1 MNSNRRQKFRRNEFL
16 YHFIHF
22 GWNKGIYFKCEVCFE
37 AKISFY
43 LRIVWRRK
51 IGTRSH
57 ENSTKNERAI
67 LQRYR
72 SSHKIVPNLELSAFL
87 KKIPYSNFGN
97 KLITIFFSYVR
108 VVTIGRSYNQLG
120 AIESKPHPYKIYF
133 PDYGKNQKGN
143 WQLTENASPYKAR
156 MIARNVTVVPC
167 FQGCTL
173 EMILALLFAS
183 VCNLCLGFYV
193 LFVAR

>member
-1 MNSNRRQKFRRNEFL
+1 MTFL
-16 YHFIHF
+16 CFLSTSSF
-22 GWNKGIYFKCEVCFE
+22 ETGSYFKCKVCFE

-51 IGTRSH
+51 IVTRSH
-57 ENSTKNERAI
+57 KNSTKNERAI

-97 KLITIFFSYVR
+97 KLIAIFFSYVR
-108 VVTIGRSYNQLG
+108 VVTLGRSYNQLG
-120 AIESKPHPYKIYF
+120 AIESELHPYKIYF
-133 PDYGKNQKGN
+133 PDYGKKVRRGIGN
-143 WQLTENASPYKAR
+143 SRKIQVHTRLELLREMSS
-156 MIARNVTVVPC
+156 VVPC